1 MSKDNNENKK
11 NTKDKNRKKSN
22 FMKSLKIFLILI
34 LLFAIIAGGVLG
46 GIVISIIKEA
56 PEIDP
61 TKINSSLSQTST
73 IYDSNEKLIE
83 KIDTGEY
90 RTFVSLNKMPKHL
103 LDAFISIEDERFNEH
118 KGIDPKGIVGSLF
131 ENLKSDGIV
140 RGASTITQ
148 QLVKN
153 VYLTNE
159 QKLTRKIKEAY
170 LSLQVEK
177 VLHKDQILE
186 AYLNGNFFGQNA
198 AGVQEAAQT
207 YFSKNVEDLTLAES
221 ALFAGIVKS
230 PTQYQP
236 FIRVKPND
244 YDSEKQATVGEI
256 NVLGEKYIL
265 VFNEKSVERQ
275 KLVLKKMLELNKITQ
290 AQYDEALKEDIKTTL
305 TPGQKKLEDI
315 TSYFTDYVKSQ
326 VVTTLVNKL
335 DYSKEDAEEA
345 LYKGGLKIY
354 STVDLSL
361 QKELEDVYNN
371 FTEVLVGNSNWVRG
385 PVLIDWR
392 LNKYGNIID
401 DKGKIL
407 YLKKNNLLDE
417 EDNLMISKG
426 NYSISEN
433 GDITI
438 KSNNKLSPYPK
449 HIDIAD
455 YYTIDE
461 RKNLVTHTVG
471 SFDISEEDFK
481 SSKNGDIIITNK
493 FLNSKKDFYKV
504 SDNGNLLISGKY
516 FYNSKD
522 GIVQPQSATVIL
534 DYRTGQ
540 IKAIVGGRDV
550 EGNRILNR
558 ATNSQRQPGSVIKPL
573 SAYLPALD
581 NGYTA
586 GSAIDDTPYYDGKG
600 KLWPKNS
607 YSGYKGMRTLRSAV
621 EDSGNVPAVRT
632 VENIGIDTSISYLEK
647 LGIINKK
654 NGEKDNFVTRANN
667 KRENDENFSA
677 LALGG
682 MTYGLTP
689 LEVTAAYGA
698 IANNGVYIEPIAF
711 TKILDKDGNVLLE
724 NTPRE
729 TTVVSPQVAY
739 IMGDVLRTNVSDGIG
754 KNARLSK
761 VVAAGKTGT
770 TQNKADI
777 WFVGFT
783 PYYATGV
790 WIGNDSPKITLNKS
804 SMTAAEF
811 WQHIMTKAHKDL
823 ESKYEF
829 DKPSGI
835 LSANICTQSGKLATT
850 LCAQDPRDVIK
861 TEIFAKGTVP
871 TQYCDVHT
879 IVRVDTST
887 GKIAN
892 QYCPDSLIS
901 SRVYIKRTPP
911 YKPWEN
917 GGIIPRDYAYNAP
930 TSICTVHGPH
940 TIQPSIP
947 STPDEDGSSKPDE
960 DNNKPSKPEDD
971 NNTPSKPED
980 DNNTP
985 SKPEEEEDNKP
996 SKPEDNK
1003 PSKPGEGNNKPS
1015 NP

>member
-1 MSKDNNENKK
+1 MAKDNDENKK
-11 NTKDKNRKKSN
+11 NRKNKKRKKTN
-22 FMKSLKIFLILI
+22 IMKSLKIFVVLI
-34 LLFAIIAGGVLG
+34 LLLTIITGGVLG

-61 TKINSSLSQTST
+61 TEINSSLSQTST

-103 LDAFISIEDERFNEH
+103 LDAFISIEDERFRDH
-118 KGIDPKGIVGSLF
+118 KGIDPRGIVGSLF
-131 ENLKSDGIV
+131 ENLKYGNVV

-170 LSLQVEK
+170 LALQVEK

-198 AGVQEAAQT
+198 AGVQEASQT
-207 YFSKNVEDLTLAES
+207 YFSKDVEDLTLAES

-236 FIRVKPND
+236 FIRIKPND
-244 YDSEKQATVGEI
+244 YNSEKQASVGEI

-265 VFNEKSVERQ
+265 IFNEKSVERQ

-290 AQYDEALKEDIKTTL
+290 TQYDEALKEDIKSTL

-326 VVTTLVNKL
+326 VVNTLVTKL
-335 DYSKEDAEEA
+335 NYSEENAEEA

-361 QKELEDVYNN
+361 QKELENVYDN
-371 FTEVLVGNSNWVRG
+371 FTEVLVGNTNRIRG

-401 DKGKIL
+401 EKGKIL
-407 YLKKNNLLDE
+407 YYKKSNLLDE
-417 EDNLMISKG
+417 EGNLMISKG
-426 NYSISEN
+426 DYSISDS

-438 KSNNKLSPYPK
+438 KNTSKLTPYTK
-449 HIDIAD
+449 HVDIAD

-471 SFDISEEDFK
+471 SFDISEKDFK
-481 SSKNGDIIITNK
+481 VSESKDIIITK
-493 FLNSKKDFYKV
+493 KLLDSKKDFYKIT
-504 SDNGNLLISGKY
+504 DNGNLLISEKY

-522 GIVQPQSATVIL
+522 GIVQPQSATVVL
-534 DYRTGQ
+534 DYKTGQ

-586 GSAIDDTPYYDGKG
+586 GTAIDDIPFYDGNG

-621 EDSGNVPAVRT
+621 EDSGNVPAVKT
-632 VENIGIDTSISYLEK
+632 IEAIGIDTSIAYLEK
-647 LGIINKK
+647 LGIVNKK
-654 NGEKDNFVTRANN
+654 NGEKDNFVMHADN
-667 KRENDENFSA
+667 KRDNDENFSA

-698 IANNGVYIEPIAF
+698 IANDGVYIEPIAF

-729 TTVVSPQVAY
+729 TTVVSPQIAY
-739 IMGDVLRTNVSDGIG
+739 IMGDVLRTNVSNGIG
-754 KNARLSK
+754 KDARLSNM
-761 VVAAGKTGT
+761 VAAGKTGT

-777 WFVGFT
+777 WFVGYT

-790 WIGNDSPKITLNKS
+790 WIGNDAPKITLNRS
-804 SMTAAEF
+804 SMTAASF
-811 WQHIMTKAHKDL
+811 WQHIMTKAHKGL
-823 ESKYEF
+823 ESKYNF
-829 DKPSGI
+829 NKPSGI
-835 LSANICTQSGKLATT
+835 VSANVCTQSGKLPTT
-850 LCAQDPRDVIK
+850 LCAQDPRHVIK

-871 TQYCDVHT
+871 TQYCDIHA
-879 IVRVDTST
+879 IIRVDTST
-887 GKIAN
+887 NKIAN
-892 QYCPDSLIS
+892 QYCPESLIS
-901 SRVYIKRTPP
+901 NRVYIKRIPS

-917 GGIIPRDYAYNAP
+917 GGIVPRDYAYNAP
-930 TSICTVHGPH
+930 TAVCDVHGPN
-940 TIQPSIP
+940 TIQPTDP
-947 STPDEDGSSKPDE
+947 STTDDDEDKKNKDKDKDEDKDKDKDKNKDNNTNPEDPKPEDPKPTQPKPTDPKPEDPKPDE
-960 DNNKPSKPEDD
+960 NN
-971 NNTPSKPED
+971 
-980 DNNTP
+980 
-985 SKPEEEEDNKP
+985 
-996 SKPEDNK
+996 
-1003 PSKPGEGNNKPS
+1003 
-1015 NP
+1015 